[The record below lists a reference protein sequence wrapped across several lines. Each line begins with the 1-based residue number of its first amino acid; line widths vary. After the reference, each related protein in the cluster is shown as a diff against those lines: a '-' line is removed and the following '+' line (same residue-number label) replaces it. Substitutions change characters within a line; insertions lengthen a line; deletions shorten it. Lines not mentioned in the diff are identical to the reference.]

1 MKPELLS
8 LTHYAATLLMTGIIW
23 MVQLAHYPAMVYC
36 DRESFREYSAK
47 NQEWTSWVV
56 ISPMCTELVTA
67 VSLLFAMR
75 QGAERTGMR
84 LDAGSPMFRASVVIL
99 LIIWLSTFLIQ
110 VPIHRQLLAGW
121 NETLIQRLV
130 ATNWIRTIGW
140 SLRSILLTTQ
150 LIRNS

>member
-1 MKPELLS
+1 MKPEMLGLS
-8 LTHYAATLLMTGIIW
+8 HYAATLLMTGIIW
-23 MVQLAHYPAMVYC
+23 MVQLAHYPAMIYS
-36 DRESFREYSAK
+36 DRESFREYSEK

-56 ISPMCTELVTA
+56 IGPMCTELVTA
-67 VSLLFAMR
+67 VALLFTMR
-75 QGAERTGMR
+75 QAAERTGIR
-84 LDAGSPMFRASVVIL
+84 LDAGSLLFRTSVIIL

-140 SLRSILLTTQ
+140 SLRSILLTTL